1 MSNLILTRDKEYN
14 FMNNLPKE
22 LKDEYEYLMEYNADI
37 LEINHPLIN
46 ISDTLKA
53 YFIIAHY
60 FTDPSSECQE
70 KMLIGVRDLNLLGS
84 AIGRQYASFGGK
96 TKYTNP
102 VDICATLFLW
112 ISKKSFV

>member
-1 MSNLILTRDKEYN
+1 
-14 FMNNLPKE
+14 MNNLPKE
-22 LKDEYEYLMEYNADI
+22 LKDEYEYLMEHNADI

-84 AIGRQYASFGGK
+84 AIGRQYASLVEKLSIQIQLIYVLRYFM
-96 TKYTNP
+96 
-102 VDICATLFLW
+102 D
-112 ISKKSFV
+112 